1 MYVGVVM
8 FFNSFIRLRLY
19 SLLLFL
25 PLLVACQSNQ
35 ISQHQKIITPTNL
48 YLDSAFQSNSQIHI
62 ETEQGIFQ
70 IDDTMRA
77 MVKEKLT
84 NQLTANEK
92 ALALLEHL
100 FAKNNIAL
108 EYVGNANLTA
118 IDTYHSKTANCMSL
132 TIMAYA
138 LAKEAGMNIYFQS
151 VAVPEYWTRNGQYS
165 VVTGHVNLLVKEKIT
180 PNKHTFWRAKSM
192 QIDFDPTISKK
203 KFPSKIIDKNT
214 LLAMFYTNKGADALI
229 DNNLPLAY
237 QYFKKATMTD
247 SDSSSAWGNL
257 GILYKL
263 TGFYALAERTYR
275 HSINLEENNLTA
287 LGNLALL
294 LHSEGRNVE
303 ANLIEKNIH
312 KRRFQNPYY
321 HASLGNEALF
331 IQNYDAALKH
341 YKKAIALDDEQHE
354 FYLTLAKIYYQKN
367 QLQLAK
373 RALRKA
379 IVLTNAKDT
388 QRQYIAK
395 LNFLN
400 YQQ

>member
-1 MYVGVVM
+1 MHVGVVM
-8 FFNSFIRLRLY
+8 FFNTFIRLRVY
-19 SLLLFL
+19 SFLLF

-35 ISQHQKIITPTNL
+35 PKQHQKIITPTNL

-62 ETEQGIFQ
+62 ETEQEIFQ

-84 NQLTANEK
+84 NQPTANEK
-92 ALALLEHL
+92 ALALLDHL
-100 FAKNNIAL
+100 FDKNNIAL

-138 LAKEAGMNIYFQS
+138 LAKEANMNIYFQN
-151 VAVPEYWTRNGQYS
+151 VIVPEYWTRNGQYS

-180 PNKHTFWRAKSM
+180 PNKHTFWRTKSM

-237 QYFKKATMTD
+237 QYFKKATMMD

-263 TGFYALAERTYR
+263 TGHNALAERTYR
-275 HSINLEENNLTA
+275 HAISLEEKNLIA
-287 LGNLALL
+287 FGNLALL
-294 LHSEGRNVE
+294 LHSEGRNKE
-303 ANLIEKNIH
+303 AILIEENIH
-312 KRRFQNPYY
+312 KRRLQNPYY

-331 IQNYDAALKH
+331 IQNYEAALKH

-354 FYLTLAKIYYQKN
+354 FYLSLAKVYYQQN